1 MGFGSPTSCSS
12 PHRHIQGYAVDLSAA
27 SNAVPRRTGM
37 SAHLHAGERVQ
48 TPRGGKHTLTA
59 VEGSIG
65 FASGTPGSNTQREQ
79 GQAPLAYRMAA
90 APSPRAVPVN
100 NNPAGYRMASPSPR
114 VHMQTNDILGLQIIG
129 SPPSPQMAAE
139 SYQFANHYFV
149 QGAGAVGRPPRP
161 PIMETSP
168 SSSTVHR
175 PAPFA
180 IPPSPS
186 PSPCSS
192 PSKPHGGPPV
202 PPPRAP
208 HGIPRLDISRA
219 EGYGV
224 SNNINNN
231 NNGYGTSSIPRAS
244 PAPNHPS
251 IVPRLNIAPASPP
264 ANNALGDYGR
274 DMANNN
280 GHGVSN
286 NNNHNMTA
294 GNGVGG
300 GRGQRGAVVAT
311 SAPVMAHFGKPP
323 LQPSSSKPH
332 RAIASPP
339 QPLGGSGI
347 APDSQEDLEVMRRF
361 VSLASS
367 NDGDAIRRLC
377 QTARGFASLNRL
389 NPDGLAPIH
398 VAAHLGKLSALTA
411 LVECG
416 ANMHCVSSVSLESTL
431 QCHPSLR
438 PRNRPNSCSIFL
450 STWFVLVACVSSCVC
465 TFTRCASVVCPLF
478 FPLALF
484 SLPPSN

>member
-1 MGFGSPTSCSS
+1 MSPHQGNVGFGSPTASPS

-48 TPRGGKHTLTA
+48 TPRGGKHTLAA

-65 FASGTPGSNTQREQ
+65 FASGTPGSNVQGEQ
-79 GQAPLAYRMAA
+79 GRAPLEYRMAA
-90 APSPRAVPVN
+90 APSPRVVPVN

-114 VHMQTNDILGLQIIG
+114 VPMQTSDILGLQVIG
-129 SPPSPQMAAE
+129 SPPSPQMTPE
-139 SYQFANHYFV
+139 SHQFGNRYFV
-149 QGAGAVGRPPRP
+149 QGQGGIGRPPRP
-161 PIMETSP
+161 PVMETSP

-192 PSKPHGGPPV
+192 PSKPHGGPPM

-208 HGIPRLDISRA
+208 HHGIPRLDLSRA
-219 EGYGV
+219 DSYSV
-224 SNNINNN
+224 SNNNYNS
-231 NNGYGTSSIPRAS
+231 YGTSNISRAS
-244 PAPNHPS
+244 PAPNPPS
-251 IVPRLNIAPASPP
+251 IVPRLNISPASPP
-264 ANNALGDYGR
+264 AYNALGNYGGN
-274 DMANNN
+274 MANNN
-280 GHGVSN
+280 LHSISN
-286 NNNHNMTA
+286 NNGHYMAT

-300 GRGQRGAVVAT
+300 GGGQRGAVVAT

-323 LQPSSSKPH
+323 LQPSSSKPP

-339 QPLGGSGI
+339 QPLGGSG
-347 APDSQEDLEVMRRF
+347 AALESPDDLEVMRRF

-367 NDGDAIRRLC
+367 NDGDSIRRLC
-377 QTARGFASLNRL
+377 RSARGLASLNRL

-416 ANMHCVSSVSLESTL
+416 ANMHCVSSVRPETTTMPCIPKTTRTFQSVFNIPATLIRSHSNPCSTFL
-431 QCHPSLR
+431 QP
-438 PRNRPNSCSIFL
+438 
-450 STWFVLVACVSSCVC
+450 
-465 TFTRCASVVCPLF
+465 
-478 FPLALF
+478 
-484 SLPPSN
+484 